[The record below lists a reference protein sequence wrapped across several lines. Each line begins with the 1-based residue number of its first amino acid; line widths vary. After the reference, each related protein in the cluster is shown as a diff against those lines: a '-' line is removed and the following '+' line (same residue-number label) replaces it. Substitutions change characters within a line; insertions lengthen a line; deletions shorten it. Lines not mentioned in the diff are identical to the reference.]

1 MTQLIIT
8 AHMHEII
15 YLSLILNVTKLIWQ
29 MNQQLNQKVSKNQIF
44 FLEKIKAASAT
55 AMKNT

>member
-29 MNQQLNQKVSKNQIF
+29 MNQQLNHKVSKNQIF
-44 FLEKIKAASAT
+44 LEKTKAAT

>member
-15 YLSLILNVTKLIWQ
+15 YLSLILNVTRLIRH
-29 MNQQLNQKVSKNQIF
+29 MNQQLNHKVSKNQIF
-44 FLEKIKAASAT
+44 FLEKIKEASAT

>member
-15 YLSLILNVTKLIWQ
+15 YLSLILNVTKLIWH
-29 MNQQLNQKVSKNQIF
+29 MNQQLNHKVSKNQIF
-44 FLEKIKAASAT
+44 FFEKIKEASAT